1 MAVGQEMHQ
10 MLLIFELL
18 HIFIIS
24 YRDRLQKINVLCII
38 METKDLILSIV
49 PELSCVKPA
58 IFLIYIEIISILK
71 NKHNHCNLNLNI

>member
-38 METKDLILSIV
+38 LETKSI
-49 PELSCVKPA
+49 S
-58 IFLIYIEIISILK
+58 
-71 NKHNHCNLNLNI
+71 